1 MWSWDITKLKG
12 PAKWTC
18 FHLYVILDIYSR
30 YVVGWLLAHRESA
43 ELAEQLIAD
52 TLEKEEHRSRD
63 PHAATAIDA
72 ERNYE
77 SCSFSCSHTLIRD

>member
-1 MWSWDITKLKG
+1 LKG

-52 TLEKEEHRSRD
+52 TLEKELPPENLW
-63 PHAATAIDA
+63 AI
-72 ERNYE
+72 
-77 SCSFSCSHTLIRD
+77 